1 MELTGHGVCFSD
13 RKSTTQWNTRILYGT
28 TTFRCAIRRS
38 RGLNRRLDCKSCNQ
52 RQQRS
57 RTFDRPLKIAGRC
70 SILNVELMVTYGLRN
85 EGGNILNCSVLVF
98 ESSTS
103 ARAQARVDSE
113 ICSGMY
119 APYPVQYYNA
129 FDSSCVLVNCSRL
142 AETGTLDHRRSLAV
156 SAHYVVHC
164 DFPNPINRRQIYG
177 RPLSTPRLA
186 IMIWYHQWCRDY

>member
-85 EGGNILNCSVLVF
+85 EGGNILNCSVPYRCSRVLQVLELKQELIQKF
-98 ESSTS
+98 AVECMLPTLFST
-103 ARAQARVDSE
+103 
-113 ICSGMY
+113 IM
-119 APYPVQYYNA
+119 PLI
-129 FDSSCVLVNCSRL
+129 VLVCWSI
-142 AETGTLDHRRSLAV
+142 ALDSPKR
-156 SAHYVVHC
+156 VH
-164 DFPNPINRRQIYG
+164 
-177 RPLSTPRLA
+177 
-186 IMIWYHQWCRDY
+186 